1 MLGDHLLKGWSVTQG
16 VIALSSGE
24 AEFYGI
30 VKGSSVGMGVQ
41 SVLGDLGFKCKLQ
54 VLTDS
59 SAAKGIASR
68 RGLGKVRH
76 VEVNQLWVQEKVAD
90 GSIELSKVGG
100 DVNIADSLTKH
111 VGREILERHMLRTN
125 QKVVGGRHN
134 LMPSVV

>member
-1 MLGDHLLKGWSVTQG
+1 MVKGWSTTQG

-24 AEFYGI
+24 AEYYGI

-41 SVLGDLGFKCKLQ
+41 SVLRDLGVNVKLQ

-90 GSIELSKVGG
+90 GSIELSKVSGEA
-100 DVNIADSLTKH
+100 NLADALTKH
-111 VGREILERHMLRTN
+111 VGREILERHLEATN
-125 QKVVGGRHN
+125 QWLIEGRHA
-134 LMPSVV
+134 LMPQVG